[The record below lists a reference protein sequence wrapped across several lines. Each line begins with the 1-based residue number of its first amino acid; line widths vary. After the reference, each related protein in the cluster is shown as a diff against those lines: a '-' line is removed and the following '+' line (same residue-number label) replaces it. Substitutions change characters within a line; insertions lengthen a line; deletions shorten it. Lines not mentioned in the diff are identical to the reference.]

1 MDIAYIYT
9 WNRNEPMRFFYKIN
23 SCVTVP
29 VKTVTDVRCTSLT
42 ENMHTEPSK
51 SSLTNTS
58 KDRTSL
64 QSQTKVTTV
73 LSQVVEKTE
82 EDKTKTV
89 SEPFNPSS
97 AESIAN
103 EGKQLPKTEPAQKE
117 PLTKIANEDV
127 VNKDRG
133 LSSTPTSVV
142 STVPLNPPISP
153 EGTSRKENVS
163 DNVRN
168 NCANEP
174 VKATSATVMA
184 MEDKKSVDLLDQ
196 RQPGINTDVPMKK
209 LEKLVDQQQQTS
221 AITTVAGIS
230 TPSRSAL
237 PMPKKPIAVGESKLN
252 LSITKLIM
260 KNQTASAAAK
270 FVPTLQQMQQI
281 GMHTSIPSFL
291 QQQQSPPTTQPNNYV
306 RPGFAGVM
314 HQLKKATD
322 ALPVRSQAP
331 TNRPPFIPVRKSY
344 EWNKARNLAAK
355 PSASPVTN
363 AKDNNKTNEKP
374 SVVTMEKPVKKT
386 TVDNKPITT
395 AAGTCLSSKNSD
407 EMNAAQSL
415 LKVGQDIRF
424 LKPPMVTDLH
434 GKYNCESSLQI
445 TKVTEPETNQSP
457 VVHEKHSNSQPSL
470 QIMRVAPASEKTSA
484 KSPAVTEAGSNG
496 NATTAVKPVNKKP
509 VPSLYSMPTKRTKD
523 DHHNGGIADNKRIE
537 RRVDTENG
545 VLSVSLLTETSK
557 QDMDAKRREVVQP
570 DVSIKLMTFATEP
583 SKKTQE
589 VSSIS
594 GGSIS
599 GVNNKRKLDE
609 PNATLANNASAVNN
623 HSSNKRRLLQDEPN
637 SIGGSSGVNTKK
649 SDESNPVNRRK
660 QDEPERKVTP
670 PKPASTKDDV
680 PQLIEI
686 NSSPYAKLLP
696 AKKQLLL
703 SAKKQQLLPKMQAH
717 PKQQQTAV
725 SLSKPLQQSAN
736 QPKQQ
741 QSANHPKQQQTATP
755 KQQLS
760 VTTKQQQNTP
770 KQQPSVKLQP
780 ASGTKVLDLS
790 KSPPNVNGVVK
801 RTGDSSGNCSPSKKK
816 TTSPVQSTTSP
827 IMSVAATSAATAA
840 AINSNLLFAAQRQ
853 AAAFLLKQH
862 FESLNNELQMRN
874 GGTRGP
880 TEWPRALF
888 NPSLFARPPTNL
900 NN

>member
-23 SCVTVP
+23 ARVTVP
-29 VKTVTDVRCTSLT
+29 VIPVTDKHYTSLT
-42 ENMHTEPSK
+42 EPSEPGKSPLPNTNEDGVSLPSK
-51 SSLTNTS
+51 IKETS
-58 KDRTSL
+58 N
-64 QSQTKVTTV
+64 
-73 LSQVVEKTE
+73 LSQLVEKTE
-82 EDKTKTV
+82 KDTKKTAPELFKL
-89 SEPFNPSS
+89 S
-97 AESIAN
+97 ATESMAI
-103 EGKQLPKTEPAQKE
+103 EVDQQSKPELAQKE
-117 PLTKIANEDV
+117 PLATIAKVDV

-133 LSSTPTSVV
+133 PSTAPTSVV

-174 VKATSATVMA
+174 TKPTTATVMA
-184 MEDKKSVDLLDQ
+184 MDDKKSVDSVDQ
-196 RQPGINTDVPMKK
+196 RQTSITTDVPMKK
-209 LEKLVDQQQQTS
+209 LEKLVDQQQQVP
-221 AITTVAGIS
+221 TTTAVVGTS

-237 PMPKKPIAVGESKLN
+237 PLPKKPIGAGESKLN

-260 KNQTASAAAK
+260 KNQNASAAGK

-291 QQQQSPPTTQPNNYV
+291 QQQQTPTTTQSNNYA
-306 RPGFAGVM
+306 RPSFASPM
-314 HQLKKATD
+314 HQFKRTPD
-322 ALPVRSQAP
+322 SLPVRSQAP

-374 SVVTMEKPVKKT
+374 LAATATMEKSAKKT
-386 TVDNKPITT
+386 AVDNKPMMT

-424 LKPPMVTDLH
+424 LKPPMMTDLH

-457 VVHEKHSNSQPSL
+457 VVHEKHPNSQPSL
-470 QIMRVAPASEKTSA
+470 QIMRVAPAAEKTST
-484 KSPAVTEAGSNG
+484 KSPVVTETGNNG
-496 NATTAVKPVNKKP
+496 NTAAAVKPVNKKP

-523 DHHNGGIADNKRIE
+523 DHHLHNGGAADNKRIE

-583 SKKTQE
+583 SKKAPE
-589 VSSIS
+589 LSPI
-594 GGSIS
+594 GGCGIS
-599 GVNNKRKLDE
+599 GVNKRKLDE
-609 PNATLANNASAVNN
+609 PNTLGVNSASAVNN
-623 HSSNKRRLLQDEPN
+623 PSSNKKRANDEAN
-637 SIGGSSGVNTKK
+637 NLGGGSSVNTKK
-649 SDESNPVNRRK
+649 LDEPNPVNRRK

-696 AKKQLLL
+696 AKK
-703 SAKKQQLLPKMQAH
+703 LLPKILPH
-717 PKQQQTAV
+717 PKQQQPAAAPP
-725 SLSKPLQQSAN
+725 KPMQQSAH
-736 QPKQQ
+736 
-741 QSANHPKQQQTATP
+741 HPKQQQ
-755 KQQLS
+755 S
-760 VTTKQQQNTP
+760 VTTKQQLNTAKQQSSTPKQQMNTP
-770 KQQPSVKLQP
+770 KQQAVAKHQP
-780 ASGTKVLDLS
+780 ATGTKVLDLS
-790 KSPPNVNGVVK
+790 KSPPNVNGILK
-801 RTGDSSGNCSPSKKK
+801 RTSVSPGSSSPPKKK
-816 TTSPVQSTTSP
+816 TTSPVQPTTP
-827 IMSVAATSAATAA
+827 PAMSAVATSAATAA

-853 AAAFLLKQH
+853 AAAFLLKRH
-862 FESLNNELQMRN
+862 FDSLNSELQMRN
-874 GGTRGP
+874 GGSRSP
-880 TEWPRALF
+880 AEWPRAMF
-888 NPSLFARPPTNL
+888 NPALFARPPTNL